1 MTQSTHNYH
10 LTNLDTDSIMFCKP
24 DGSEFSPK
32 EQEDLLNEV
41 NSLFSKNIS
50 WEHDGYFSRVIIFK
64 AKNYVMYDGK
74 KMKKKGS
81 ALKSATKEI
90 IFKKFS
96 DEMIQAILDD
106 KTNFL
111 EIYHKYVKLC
121 MNVTKDNIKD
131 FASKKSISKKVME
144 NDRTNEAKIRDTIQ
158 GTDYRIGDKIYVYF
172 KEDGSLSLIENFD
185 GSYDKKKILEKLYN
199 STSLFDSVID
209 TSQFLNYK
217 LKRNQPALEELLK

>member
-1 MTQSTHNYH
+1 MMSNYTVT
-10 LTNLDTDSIMFCKP
+10 LIDTDSLTMCKHTGIP
-24 DGSEFSPK
+24 FTPEETQALFDEINTLTPELIKWDLEF
-32 EQEDLLNEV
+32 V
-41 NSLFSKNIS
+41 NNKF
-50 WEHDGYFSRVIIFK
+50 VVFK
-64 AKNYVMYDGK
+64 AKNYIIYDGK

-106 KTNFL
+106 KTNFI

-217 LKRNQPALEELLK
+217 LKRNQSALEELLK